1 MKNNNLISVI
11 IPTYKGEKSIKLLCD
26 EIVKKFNFIN
36 LEIII
41 VDDNSP
47 DNTKQICLDMID
59 RSHDNILYI
68 KLTKNFGEHN
78 AVFAGL
84 KYCKG
89 DWAIIIDD
97 DFQNPISEAVKL
109 TDYALKNS
117 YDVIYSNYKKKK
129 HNIFRNLGS
138 KLNDISASIFLK
150 KPKNLY
156 LSSFKIVKKNVI
168 EKIAV
173 VMKIHIL

>member
-41 VDDNSP
+41 IDDNSP

-109 TDYALKNS
+109 TDYALKNN

-129 HNIFRNLGS
+129 HNI
-138 KLNDISASIFLK
+138 
-150 KPKNLY
+150 
-156 LSSFKIVKKNVI
+156 
-168 EKIAV
+168 
-173 VMKIHIL
+173 